1 MLTYLISGAVALV
14 LGTGGGFLGGRLA
27 NTNLRRN
34 HGAVAEKVDE
44 FVFQHERQLNGLS
57 NSLRDCP
64 TRPEVAQYIAQQYE
78 AMAQVFATR
87 EELKPVFKEVITR
100 PELDQALQAVV
111 IGISRNAGLPLPTPQ
126 MANET
131 AALAGASGDQLAR
144 VIAGLS
150 QQMGQINQQL
160 GLG

>member
-1 MLTYLISGAVALV
+1 MLSYLLSGAVALV
-14 LGTGGGFLGGRLA
+14 VGASGGFLGGRLA
-27 NTNLRRN
+27 VSTLRRD
-34 HGAVAEKVDE
+34 HTAALRSFDAVDDQIHLALKERPTRDELGAV
-44 FVFQHERQLNGLS
+44 FQN
-57 NSLRDCP
+57 
-64 TRPEVAQYIAQQYE
+64 QQQT
-78 AMAQVFATR
+78 MAQLFVTR

-100 PELDQALQAVV
+100 PELDAALQAVV

-126 MANET
+126 AMGET
-131 AALAGASGDQLAR
+131 AALAGASGDELAR